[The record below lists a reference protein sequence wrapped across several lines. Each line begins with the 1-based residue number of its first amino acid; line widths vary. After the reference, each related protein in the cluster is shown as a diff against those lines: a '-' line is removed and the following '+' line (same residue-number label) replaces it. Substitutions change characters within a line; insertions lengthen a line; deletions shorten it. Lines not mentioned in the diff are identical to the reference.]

1 MAKSYPFRRTFAV
14 GTKFRYSDGRL
25 HAAYDYLTPMG
36 TDVLA
41 VRDGII
47 LDCADGAASSSPGTN
62 YPGERSNW
70 ILLGYR
76 NALGQKR
83 TVYYQHLSKGLL
95 VSTGDRVKAGQHIAN
110 TGNSGNSSGA
120 HCHIHAMKG
129 WRTRSERYWNY
140 RAAYRI
146 YPPSLVWA
154 KTSL

>member
-1 MAKSYPFRRTFAV
+1 MAKHYPFRQVYAV
-14 GTKFRYSDGRL
+14 GTKWRYSSGVL

-41 VRDGII
+41 VRDGFII
-47 LDCADGAASSSPGTN
+47 DMRNTADPNSPESN
-62 YPGERSNW
+62 YPGEPSRW
-70 ILLGYR
+70 ILLGYK

-83 TVYYQHLSKGLL
+83 TVYYQHLSNVRVVKGQK
-95 VSTGDRVKAGQHIAN
+95 VIAGQHIGD
-110 TGNSGNSSGA
+110 TGNSGNSTGP

-129 WRTRSERYWNY
+129 WRTAAERYWNAK
-140 RAAYRI
+140 AAYRI

>member
-1 MAKSYPFRRTFAV
+1 MAKSYPFRRTYGI
-14 GTKFRYSDGRL
+14 GTKWRYSSGML
-25 HAAYDYLTPMG
+25 HAAYDYLTPYG

-41 VRDGII
+41 VRDGFII
-47 LDCADGAASSSPGTN
+47 DCANTADPNSPETN
-62 YPGERSNW
+62 YPNEPSRW

-83 TVYYQHLSKGLL
+83 TVYYQHLSWVRVKPGQK
-95 VSTGDRVKAGQHIAN
+95 VKAGEHIGD
-110 TGNSGNSSGA
+110 TGNSGNSSGP

-129 WRTRSERYWNY
+129 HRTRAERYWNY
-140 RAAYRI
+140 KAAYRI